1 LNIPNPSRLQ
11 LGGDIVE
18 NLRVLSDLIMF
29 QDDLL
34 RVGPVISVTMT
45 KGGIPR

>member
-1 LNIPNPSRLQ
+1 LQ
-11 LGGDIVE
+11 LEGDIVE
-18 NLRVLSDLIMF
+18 NVRFLSDLIMVMF

-34 RVGPVISVTMT
+34 RMGSIVGVTVT

>member
-1 LNIPNPSRLQ
+1 LQ

-18 NLRVLSDLIMF
+18 NLRIISDLIMF

-34 RVGPVISVTMT
+34 RVGSVISVTMA